1 MDCSLRLSQINPT
14 LGDLKHNLDLHLREI
29 DAARRQGVQLLV
41 FPELSLTGYFLK
53 DQVSDLA
60 MGLDDPLLVRLV
72 DLSHELSL
80 VVGFVE
86 HGPGNQ
92 LYNSMAFLE
101 QGRVLHVHRKVHLVS
116 YGMFDEARDFSAG
129 SGFEPIHSRLGKLGL
144 AICEDLWHIGAG
156 YSYFLENC
164 DAILVPSASPAR
176 GISAGDVGLRSVAVW
191 ETLLAAQALLFQC
204 WMAYCNR
211 VGWEG
216 GIGFAGHSAVF
227 GPEGRR
233 RIHLAGLEAGRL
245 DFHLN
250 SATLLRTR
258 VRTPLRRDER
268 PAVLAAALE
277 RLTRAPT
284 PIPPAAT
291 PEPPET
297 DDRFQR
303 GQRPKRP

>member
-1 MDCSLRLSQINPT
+1 MDCTLRLSQINPT

-53 DQVSDLA
+53 DQVGDLA
-60 MGLDDPLLVRLV
+60 MRLDDPLLARLI
-72 DLSHELSL
+72 DLSHDLSL
-80 VVGFVE
+80 VVGLVE
-86 HGPGNQ
+86 HGPGDQ

-116 YGMFDEARDFSAG
+116 YGMFDEGRDFSAG
-129 SGFEPIHSRLGKLGL
+129 SSFEPINSRFGKIGL

-156 YSYFLENC
+156 YSYFLERC

-176 GISAGDVGLRSVAVW
+176 GIAAGDQGLRSVAVW
-191 ETLLAAQALLFQC
+191 DTLLAAQALLFQC
-204 WMAYCNR
+204 WLAYCNR
-211 VGWEG
+211 VGWED
-216 GIGFAGHSAVF
+216 GIGFSGHSAVF

-233 RIHLAGLEAGRL
+233 RMQLTGFEAGRL
-245 DFHLN
+245 DYQLN

-268 PAVLAAALE
+268 PAIMAAALE
-277 RLTRAPT
+277 RLQHPPVAPISAAPT
-284 PIPPAAT
+284 PTDAP
-291 PEPPET
+291 